1 METKANYVAVGIFVL
16 SCVFALVLA
25 VLWLAGAQY
34 REEFASYRTFFQG
47 PVTGLGEGTV
57 VRYNGID
64 VGRVGEVNFD
74 PQDPRRVIAILQI
87 DPEIRLRTDSYASLE
102 SQGLTGVT
110 YVEISGGTPTAPF
123 LVPRPGEEIPT
134 IPYRPSTFQRIVESA
149 PQLLDRLNTMAAR
162 GNDLLSE
169 QNRQAF
175 TDTLTN
181 LSEITTSVNSHTQDI
196 DQVLAD
202 LNATMRRLDRAVQ
215 TADRA
220 LTTADTALSSVGKAG
235 DNIAT
240 LATNT
245 DQVITRDAAELT
257 RLVADARALMSSL
270 TRLSSEL
277 ERQPTQ
283 LIFGDRRP
291 GYTPQ

>member
-1 METKANYVAVGIFVL
+1 
-16 SCVFALVLA
+16 
-25 VLWLAGAQY
+25 
-34 REEFASYRTFFQG
+34 
-47 PVTGLGEGTV
+47 
-57 VRYNGID
+57 
-64 VGRVGEVNFD
+64 
-74 PQDPRRVIAILQI
+74 VIAILQI
-87 DPEIRLRTDSYASLE
+87 QPDIRLRTDSYASLE

-110 YVEISGGTPTAPF
+110 YVEVSGGTPTAPF
-123 LVPRPGEEIPT
+123 LVARPGEEIPT
-134 IPYRPSTFQRIVESA
+134 IPYRPSTFQQIVQSA

-181 LSEITTSVNSHTQDI
+181 LSRITAAVNEHTEDI
-196 DQVLAD
+196 DRVLANLD
-202 LNATMRRLDRAVQ
+202 VTVERLDRALQ

-220 LTTADTALSSVGKAG
+220 LGTADTALASVGKAG

-245 DQVITRDAAELT
+245 DTVIARDAAELT
-257 RLVADARALMSSL
+257 RLVGDTRALIASL
-270 TRLSSEL
+270 TRLSTEL